1 MGHADIQTTMAY
13 QHYAPADDEADLL
26 DRAFDVEPAVGATVS

>member
-26 DRAFDVEPAVGATVS
+26 DRAFDVEPAAGATVS